1 MWEQGVLAWRFR
13 AARTA
18 GLYRRALSD
27 SVPEPAR
34 GPRARRVRTSR
45 SADRAF
51 FALDILRFG
60 VRLLRLYSIFR
71 CLALRSL
78 FALLSIGCD
87 RGRTMR
93 PCESCTRRHLVQTLE
108 LMVKKGRLPHRR
120 GRGPAAS
127 LVLTTRRRATQAR
140 PRGHIARPYLSS
152 LRWHLCGSS
161 FVQIPLC
168 FWRSGFAPCT
178 PCLDTMSG
186 LP

>member
-27 SVPEPAR
+27 SVPEPPAA
-34 GPRARRVRTSR
+34 GARRVRTSR

-93 PCESCTRRHLVQTLE
+93 PCESCTTSTSRPDTRADG
-108 LMVKKGRLPHRR
+108 KKR
-120 GRGPAAS
+120 PA
-127 LVLTTRRRATQAR
+127 ATQAR
-140 PRGHIARPYLSS
+140 PRAGSLLSPYNPPEGHTSKTKRPHRHISRVLGGTSVARVSS
-152 LRWHLCGSS
+152 KTLCVFGDQVSPH
-161 FVQIPLC
+161 VHHAL
-168 FWRSGFAPCT
+168 T
-178 PCLDTMSG
+178 P
-186 LP
+186 

>member
-45 SADRAF
+45 SADRSF

-71 CLALRSL
+71 CLALEVFIRVVIDRLRSW
-78 FALLSIGCD
+78 AHACD
-87 RGRTMR
+87 HANA
-93 PCESCTRRHLVQTLE
+93 SCTTSSRPDTRADG
-108 LMVKKGRLPHRR
+108 KKR
-120 GRGPAAS
+120 PA
-127 LVLTTRRRATQAR
+127 ATQAR
-140 PRGHIARPYLSS
+140 PRAGSLLSPYNPPEGHTSKTKRPHRHISRVLGGTSVARVVT
-152 LRWHLCGSS
+152 R
-161 FVQIPLC
+161 
-168 FWRSGFAPCT
+168 
-178 PCLDTMSG
+178 
-186 LP
+186 LPGYV

>member
-71 CLALRSL
+71 CLALEVFIRVVIDRLRSW
-78 FALLSIGCD
+78 AHACD
-87 RGRTMR
+87 HANA
-93 PCESCTRRHLVQTLE
+93 SCTTSSRPDTRADG
-108 LMVKKGRLPHRR
+108 KKR
-120 GRGPAAS
+120 PA
-127 LVLTTRRRATQAR
+127 ATQAR
-140 PRGHIARPYLSS
+140 PRAGSLLSMLLSPYNPPEGHTSKTKRPHRHISRVLGGTSVARVVT
-152 LRWHLCGSS
+152 R
-161 FVQIPLC
+161 
-168 FWRSGFAPCT
+168 
-178 PCLDTMSG
+178 
-186 LP
+186 LPGYV